1 MKRILP
7 LLLTAVLLLTGCG
20 VNYEEEPGI
29 SWEEYQQSQSGEA
42 EAEQPTEEQSYPSAF
57 SMAYYKGH
65 TLDPITCGEGIQQ
78 DVAALLYEPLVQL
91 NENFEPVPLL
101 CESWSWDESGLVLT
115 LVIRQGVTF
124 SDGSELTAADA
135 ADTLRRAA
143 ESQRYSYR
151 LRQVTSITSSNSAG
165 TVTITLSTPNRG
177 FPSLWIFQ
185 WSSAAPPASLFPWA
199 PVPMSLSRA
208 ATATPWWPIPAGG
221 SRNPCR

>member
-124 SDGSELTAADA
+124 SDG
-135 ADTLRRAA
+135 LRA
-143 ESQRYSYR
+143 YR
-151 LRQVTSITSSNSAG
+151 S
-165 TVTITLSTPNRG
+165 
-177 FPSLWIFQ
+177 
-185 WSSAAPPASLFPWA
+185 
-199 PVPMSLSRA
+199 
-208 ATATPWWPIPAGG
+208 
-221 SRNPCR
+221 